1 MDEMSDKK
9 LGEYLTALAMHT
21 RTRMSEE
28 YTDWYDTDR
37 VLMSE
42 CLRRAYDIWNG
53 EWGLTNPYPYILSN
67 LLRVDNTCLQ
77 RLKPVYRQKFI
88 KCKAYLRNL
97 NPNRT
102 PSPHRERRGNDTP
115 EPKRRKAASEAAAG
129 AVGGEGVVGLS
140 LLLAQLKA
148 VDYC

>member
-1 MDEMSDKK
+1 MSDEK
-9 LGEYLTALAMHT
+9 LGEYLTALALQT

-28 YTDWYDTDR
+28 YTEVYDDDR
-37 VLMSE
+37 TLMSE
-42 CLRRAYDIWNG
+42 CLHRAYELWRG
-53 EWGLTNPYPYILSN
+53 MWSVARTYPHILIN
-67 LLRVDNTCLQ
+67 LERVENTCLT
-77 RLKPVYRQKFI
+77 RLKPVLRRKFI
-88 KCKAYLRNL
+88 ICKAYLEKL

-129 AVGGEGVVGLS
+129 AVGGEGAVGLS

-148 VDYC
+148 VVV